1 MFAEVSGSQY
11 ADRASINLRR
21 FSRRV
26 TRRLCLF
33 GLVANDVGERG
44 LGDCARGFHQPK
56 ERSDKALLARLNRAA
71 DVIVYECSGLMF
83 WFMRK
88 KFVGSYLAFKATRR
102 S

>member
-1 MFAEVSGSQY
+1 MVS
-11 ADRASINLRR
+11 
-21 FSRRV
+21 
-26 TRRLCLF
+26 
-33 GLVANDVGERG
+33 RG
-44 LGDCARGFHQPK
+44 LNETRV
-56 ERSDKALLARLNRAA
+56 RSDKALLARLNRAA